1 MQLYQLHFSFLQSG
15 KTQFIKRLLKW
26 RQLLFNPVPKK
37 VIYIY
42 SSINDTIES
51 MLEEGLIHKAIKDVP
66 DTFEAMEKL
75 LSPFYREG
83 LFLILDDALSQLVSS
98 SFLPRMFE
106 EFSHHNNCSI
116 MFVSKS
122 TFLDSPSYTRLSEN
136 SHYVICLRNK
146 RNPANIHLLAGQAKP
161 CNIKFILDTYFDAVQ
176 PKRIIK
182 RNDQNQNFNYGYYI
196 FNFNLS
202 QPEIMN
208 YMTSI
213 FPNELEPV
221 TVYIEKI

>member
-1 MQLYQLHFSFLQSG
+1 MQSG
-15 KTQFIKRLLKW
+15 KTQFIRRLLKW

-37 VIYIY
+37 VVYIY
-42 SSINDTIES
+42 STLNSTIES
-51 MLEEGLIHKAIKDVP
+51 MLEEGLIHKAVKDVP
-66 DTFEAMEKL
+66 NTFEAMEKL
-75 LSPFYREG
+75 LSPFYSEG

-116 MFVSKS
+116 MFVSQS
-122 TFLDSPSYTRLSEN
+122 TLLDSPSYRRLSEN

-146 RNPANIHLLAGQAKP
+146 RNPAKIRLLASQAKP
-161 CNIKFILDTYFDAVQ
+161 CNIKFILDTYVDAVQ

-182 RNDQNQNFNYGYYI
+182 TNDQIQNFNYGYYI